1 MLIALMRSMKPKI
14 LDSFKDQNI
23 QKEFLAKKQENKAIV
38 IQVYSSKKINHN
50 DIMLYTL
57 FNNHYVNK
65 NKK

>member
-38 IQVYSSKKINHN
+38 IQVYSSKKINPN